1 MLAAGGSI
9 QAQQWPDAP
18 AEARPGTRWW
28 WLGSAVDEKNLTY
41 NLEEYARAGMGAVEI
56 TPIYG
61 VQAVSY
67 THLGTQNIPVGNLCT
82 LGSVDMKLSGI
93 TKPQKLN
100 MDCLLYTSDYTLIH
114 FPFLSPHCEILKTE
128 IRQLILIRLLNIKEY
143 ITINVYITHRN
154 VIRIRKGSIFTIFQI
169 VKLRPRSYIQTILY
183 IPCYILYQNILIFLR
198 CIRAHL

>member
-61 VQAVSY
+61 VQ
-67 THLGTQNIPVGNLCT
+67 GNDANDIR
-82 LGSVDMKLSGI
+82 S
-93 TKPQKLN
+93 
-100 MDCLLYTSDYTLIH
+100 
-114 FPFLSPHCEILKTE
+114 FLPAGWKSSH
-128 IRQLILIRLLNIKEY
+128 
-143 ITINVYITHRN
+143 THR
-154 VIRIRKGSIFTIFQI
+154 RKENAPASRSI
-169 VKLRPRSYIQTILY
+169 
-183 IPCYILYQNILIFLR
+183 
-198 CIRAHL
+198 